1 MEIDVHGYTAFGSN
15 DATIE
20 SVRMSVPDDAA
31 NRHRQMIRDEWEFDA
46 DGNRVN
52 TIPPYVPDPAELRR
66 LRYPDLPQ
74 DRFWA
79 ALRRFNYEVPLLAWV
94 DSLKPTDP
102 ESPTYIADLDYWS
115 VISAK
120 VERGEI
126 ERDHPAIEDA
136 RVALG
141 VAPAELDGMWDWAWQ

>member
-1 MEIDVHGYTAFGSN
+1 MEVHGYTESGSI
-15 DATIE
+15 DATIDGI
-20 SVRMSVPDDAA
+20 RMSVPDDVA
-31 NRHRQMIRDEWEFDA
+31 NRHRQMIAEWEA
-46 DGNRVN
+46 EGN
-52 TIPPYVPDPAELRR
+52 TIPPYAPDPAEARR

-79 ALRRFNYEVPLLAWV
+79 ALRRFSYDAALLAWV